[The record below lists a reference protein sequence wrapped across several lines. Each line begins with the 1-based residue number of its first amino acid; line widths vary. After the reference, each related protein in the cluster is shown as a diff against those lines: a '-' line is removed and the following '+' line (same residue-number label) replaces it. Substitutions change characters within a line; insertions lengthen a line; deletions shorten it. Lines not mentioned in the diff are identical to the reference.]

1 VRTAQ
6 SSVAIPLPT
15 LHHAGPMVFEQKH
28 LLKKLS
34 IRDQVRFRELGT
46 AEIAPHPMMRVG
58 SGDLEPW
65 EVT

>member
-1 VRTAQ
+1 
-6 SSVAIPLPT
+6 
-15 LHHAGPMVFEQKH
+15 MVFEQKH

-46 AEIAPHPMMRVG
+46 AEIAPHPMMRVV